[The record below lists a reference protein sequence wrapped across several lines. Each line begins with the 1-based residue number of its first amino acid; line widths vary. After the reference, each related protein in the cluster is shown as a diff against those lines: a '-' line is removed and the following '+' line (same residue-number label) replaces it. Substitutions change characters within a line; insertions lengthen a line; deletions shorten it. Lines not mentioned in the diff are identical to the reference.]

1 MKFTLNFASIL
12 ILFLVNVLIISAA
25 PCTSFD
31 FKTASDY
38 SVNGSVP
45 FIKSDFN
52 KDGKIDL
59 ATITTNSIS
68 ILLGDGVGGFALRKT
83 VDISSYTSDLTSG
96 DFNNDGN
103 IDIALTSSNT
113 GTVRVLLGAG
123 DGTFGSPIFSS
134 LQLNIYR
141 LTSSDFNHDGNLD
154 LVVLSIERGIAYIL
168 FGNGMGSFTGIIDY
182 PIATSTGVKP
192 VIADLNNDGS
202 NDIVIGHDSA
212 VWGVSILFNNGNG
225 GFTVQKLVPSRYFN
239 SVVVVDFNGDNNLDI
254 IGGRINES
262 NISVL
267 YGLGNGTFN
276 DPVIVAEISNP
287 GDLAVADF
295 DGDNKLDIA
304 ATREGYK
311 AVTILYGD
319 GFGGFSQLISFV
331 VSPIPSSR
339 RTILTADFNG
349 DLLPDISTGG
359 EVISVRFN
367 TGSNRKFLGSN
378 NFLVGITPSGAA
390 IGDLNNDGKQDLAV
404 SNHTSGNVS
413 ILIGDGVGN
422 FKDPTNIKIGNAAA
436 IVISDFNEDGNQD
449 LAAATLTNNSIT
461 VLLGNGEGTF
471 AAPALFA
478 VGNSPRA
485 IAVSDFNADNHLD
498 LVVANYY
505 GHTVSVLIGNGSG
518 SFAPAASYTVGINPY
533 SVAIGDFNNDGKN
546 DIVSGNESSNFI
558 SLLSNIGNGIFSPAI
573 NINSGN
579 NPVSVAVNDF
589 NDDGNSDLAFV
600 NKSNRTVSII
610 FGSGANTFSSPL
622 SYATGGNPYH
632 VTVGKINGD
641 NKLDLVV
648 AYEFGYGIS
657 LFRGT
662 GNGQFAPAVAMPAGN
677 SPEFTTVG
685 DLNNDGKSDVVVV
698 NQNDNNIL
706 VLINETPFCVSL
718 LGTVT
723 YGITSVNQTPKFVPR
738 VLLSASGAT
747 STSTTSG
754 TTGFYQLEELTAN
767 EAYTVTP
774 IKTGNINGITPFDAT
789 LVLRCV
795 AAGNACA
802 LTPNQRMA
810 ADTNNSGDVTAFDA
824 TQILRFVAANQQTA
838 NTGQIGNWKFLPEK
852 RDYESLPSTL
862 SDQNYKAILIG
873 EINGDWI
880 P

>member
-12 ILFLVNVLIISAA
+12 ILLFVHILTVSGA

-59 ATITTNSIS
+59 ATLHANGFS

-83 VDISSYTSDLTSG
+83 TGLSPYTSDLTSG

-113 GTVRVLLGAG
+113 GTVQVLLGAG
-123 DGTFGSPIFSS
+123 DGNFSSPIVTQ

-141 LTSSDFNHDGNLD
+141 INSGDFNQDGNLD
-154 LVVLSIERGIAYIL
+154 LAVISIESGTAYIL
-168 FGNGMGSFTGIIDY
+168 FGNGAGSFISTVNY
-182 PIATSTGVKP
+182 TIATTTGVKP
-192 VIADLNNDGS
+192 VIADLNNDG
-202 NDIVIGHDSA
+202 NDDIVIGHDSA
-212 VWGVSILFNNGNG
+212 VWAVSILFNNGNG
-225 GFTVQKLVPSRYFN
+225 VFTVQKLVPNRYFN
-239 SVVVVDFNGDNNLDI
+239 SVVVVDFNGDNKLDI
-254 IGGRINES
+254 IGGRHNES

-287 GDLAVADF
+287 SDLTVADF

-304 ATREGYK
+304 ATREPFK
-311 AVTILYGD
+311 AVTVLYGN
-319 GFGGFSQLISFV
+319 GIGGFSQRVSFV
-331 VSPIPSSR
+331 VR
-339 RTILTADFNG
+339 FARTILTGDFNG
-349 DLLPDISTGG
+349 DLLPDIATGG
-359 EVISVRFN
+359 EAISVRFN
-367 TGSNRKFLGSN
+367 SGRDRKFLGSN
-378 NFLVGITPSGAA
+378 KFLVGTTPSGVA
-390 IGDLNNDGKQDLAV
+390 IGDLNNDGKPDLAV
-404 SNHTSGNVS
+404 SNRTFGTVS
-413 ILIGDGVGN
+413 ILIGDGASN
-422 FKDPTNIKIGNAAA
+422 FNDPTNINVGNAAA
-436 IVISDFNEDGNQD
+436 IVISDFNEDGNKD
-449 LAAATLTNNSIT
+449 LAVATPANNRIT
-461 VLLGNGEGTF
+461 ILLGNGDGTF
-471 AAPALFA
+471 VTPALFA

-498 LVVANYY
+498 LVVANYF

-518 SFAPAASYTVGINPY
+518 SFAPAADYTVGINPY
-533 SVAIGDFNNDGKN
+533 SVAVGDFNNDGKN
-546 DIVSGNESSNFI
+546 DIVSATESSNNI

-573 NINSGN
+573 NINAGN
-579 NPVSVAVNDF
+579 RPVSVAVSDF

-600 NKSNRTVSII
+600 NKSNNTVSIL

-622 SYATGGNPYH
+622 SYMAGGSPYH
-632 VTVGKINGD
+632 VAIGKINGD

-648 AYEFGYGIS
+648 ANESGNSIS

-662 GNGQFAPAVAMPAGN
+662 GNGQFASAVTIPAGN
-677 SPEFTTVG
+677 SSEFTAIG
-685 DLNNDGKSDVVVV
+685 DLNNDAKSDLVIV
-698 NQNDNNIL
+698 NETDNNIL
-706 VLINETPFCVSL
+706 VLSNGTPLCASI

-723 YGITSVNQTPKFVPR
+723 YGIAPLDQSPKFVSG

-747 STSTTSG
+747 SASTTSG

-767 EAYTVTP
+767 KAYTVTP

-873 EINGDWI
+873 EVNGNWI